1 MDIYLTALALG
12 GVGLAGMAVGGFAR
26 HGSEHG
32 SGTASHAG
40 GHGGH
45 GHAHDGHLFGSH
57 SSHGPV
63 SHGNGAHG
71 HAVQGHTAHGHD
83 SHGHSPSATTH
94 SNPFLSLMSPRLL
107 FSVALGLGTA
117 GLLLRPF
124 LSGPFLFAAA
134 LAAGIAFERAIVAPV
149 WNFSFRFESTP
160 ATTLESS
167 LMDVAIAVTAF
178 DRNGQ
183 GLIAVD
189 VDGQM
194 VQLLGTLQ
202 KSDRDMRVKVP
213 VGSRLRIEGVDAAR
227 NRCTVSLI

>member
-32 SGTASHAG
+32 AG
-40 GHGGH
+40 GHGHMSHAGH
-45 GHAHDGHLFGSH
+45 SHANGGH
-57 SSHGPV
+57 
-63 SHGNGAHG
+63 AHG
-71 HAVQGHTAHGHD
+71 HAPPGHAAHGNAAHGHTAHTHDAHGHD
-83 SHGHSPSATTH
+83 AHGHSQASH
-94 SNPFLSLMSPRLL
+94 SNPLLSLMSPRLL

-124 LSGPFLFAAA
+124 LSGALLFAVA
-134 LAAGIAFERAIVAPV
+134 LAAGIAFERLIVTPV

-167 LMDVAIAVTAF
+167 VMDVATAVTTF

-202 KSDRDMRVKVP
+202 KSDQEMSVRVP
-213 VGSRLRIEGVDAAR
+213 AGSRLRIEGVDAAR